1 VSEPFTVR
9 DGSQC
14 LKKEQ
19 IGPLKT
25 SKQAGSDD
33 DFRNVKKVQKRK
45 VIDRKVNEPS
55 ILG

>member
-1 VSEPFTVR
+1 VR

-14 LKKEQ
+14 LKKEL

-25 SKQAGSDD
+25 SKQAASDD
-33 DFRNVKKVQKRK
+33 DFRNVEKVQKRK

-55 ILG
+55 LLG

>member
-1 VSEPFTVR
+1 VR

-14 LKKEQ
+14 LKKEL

-33 DFRNVKKVQKRK
+33 DFRNVEKFKREK
-45 VIDRKVNEPS
+45 LLTEM
-55 ILG
+55 